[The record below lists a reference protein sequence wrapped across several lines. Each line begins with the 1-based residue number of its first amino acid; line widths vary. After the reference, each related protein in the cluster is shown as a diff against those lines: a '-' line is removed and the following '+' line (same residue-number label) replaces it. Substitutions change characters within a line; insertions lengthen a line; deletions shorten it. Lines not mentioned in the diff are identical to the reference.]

1 MVNFIIKKFIR
12 LKSEQ
17 FSQFFWQE
25 VNVKFD
31 KSHFAECSGH
41 SCWEIKKVLHYPS
54 LILGKKKL
62 ITLLSAWDGS
72 RDSTAKRT
80 CRENPGCH
88 LYCKSTICFFF
99 QNQVFG
105 FDCKQKLHNIFC
117 LILKCYKEAK
127 YSSFL
132 LGCATLL
139 LSTYK
144 NPTIPWPNWKLHIQ
158 THIILSTFQKFK

>member
-1 MVNFIIKKFIR
+1 MCFDRFLLAVESRGLSQADKSVIRVSSYSILQNFNFWTTKFIVILKTTIFSTWQFGVLVNFIIKKFIR

-72 RDSTAKRT
+72 RDSTAKR
-80 CRENPGCH
+80 N
-88 LYCKSTICFFF
+88 
-99 QNQVFG
+99 
-105 FDCKQKLHNIFC
+105 
-117 LILKCYKEAK
+117 
-127 YSSFL
+127 
-132 LGCATLL
+132 
-139 LSTYK
+139 LS
-144 NPTIPWPNWKLHIQ
+144 NHM
-158 THIILSTFQKFK
+158 